1 MKVSK
6 TPAVDAALRTLAEDE
21 RRTALTWFEH
31 LKSWDDDVRVRQMA
45 KAMIHKDMYVL
56 NTSDDF
62 RIFFHL
68 NEAKQEID
76 ILDLAKPSRFE
87 SVGMASE

>member
-1 MKVSK
+1 MKVNR
-6 TPAVDAALRTLAEDE
+6 TPAVDAALRTLADDE

-31 LKSWDDDVRVRQMA
+31 LKSWENDDRVRKMA
-45 KAMIHKDMYVL
+45 KAMTYKDMYVL

-68 NEAKQEID
+68 DEAKQEID
-76 ILDLAKPSRFE
+76 ILDLAKPSRFA
-87 SVGMASE
+87 SVGTASE